1 MAKRTHSSIDRL
13 PEDVRDV
20 MTRMVTDG
28 YWPDEVM
35 PADPDVS
42 GKGKPT
48 YDDMV
53 FYCQCAGHVV
63 SRSAIARWGKKLLAY
78 EKMNLSREIA
88 RQIMSGKADTET
100 ATETQKAAAEMMTA
114 QIIDVITE
122 GDLNAK
128 SIAMI
133 SGAIRDCTQ
142 VALNADK
149 YIRAQIKEKAAAAD
163 KAVTDIAK
171 KKQIDPETLKM
182 IREQIYGIVN

>member
-13 PEDVRDV
+13 PEDIRDV
-20 MTRMVTDG
+20 LTRMVTDG
-28 YWPDEVM
+28 YWPNEVM
-35 PADPDVS
+35 PADA
-42 GKGKPT
+42 GKPT

-53 FYCQCAGHVV
+53 FYCQCQGHIV
-63 SRSAIARWGKKLLAY
+63 SRSAVARWAKKLLAY

-88 RQIMSGKADTET
+88 RQIMSGKADSET

-114 QIIDVITE
+114 QIIDVITA
-122 GDLNAK
+122 GDMNAK

-149 YIRAQIKEKAAAAD
+149 YIRQQVKEKAEAAD
-163 KAVTDIAK
+163 KAVTDIAR
-171 KKQIDPETLKM
+171 KKQIDPDTLKM